1 MSQGNYPTNPGN
13 DPFGGPQQQ
22 QDHQDYLNRFRQ
34 GPQAVTDAEA
44 AARYER
50 VAPQLPPDV
59 YQQSA
64 EDVFAQ
70 LTPQQRMQLGQQLIQ
85 SARQGGQDFPDVNGD
100 GIDDR
105 LQDPNFLA
113 QKATQVQ
120 QQQPGLLGGL
130 LGGGAAGGAL
140 GGGGAGRVPGGG
152 AGGAATGGGVGGMLG
167 SPMAKGILGGIAGA
181 GLMRMLGGGGH
192 HYGGGGGLFG
202 APMMGGYFGG
212 GPMFGGGGGYGMGGE
227 MYGEGYEE
235 GMEDAM
241 EGDFGGD
248 MGD

>member
-1 MSQGNYPTNPGN
+1 MSQGNYPTNPGSN
-13 DPFGGPQQQ
+13 PVGGPQQ

-34 GPQAVTDAEA
+34 GPQAVTEGEA
-44 AARYER
+44 AARYEQ

-64 EDVFAQ
+64 QDVFAQ
-70 LTPQQRMQLGQQLIQ
+70 LTPEQRMQLGQQLIQ
-85 SARQGGQDFPDVNGD
+85 SARQGGQSFPDVNGD

-113 QKATQVQ
+113 QKATQVH

-130 LGGGAAGGAL
+130 FGGGAAGGAL
-140 GGGGAGRVPGGG
+140 GGGAGSMPGAGTTGGG
-152 AGGAATGGGVGGMLG
+152 ATGGVGGMLG

-192 HYGGGGGLFG
+192 HYGGGGLFG

-212 GPMFGGGGGYGMGGE
+212 GPMFGAGGGFGMGDE
-227 MYGEGYEE
+227 MYEEGYEE

-241 EGDFGGD
+241 GGDFEGGDFGD
-248 MGD
+248 